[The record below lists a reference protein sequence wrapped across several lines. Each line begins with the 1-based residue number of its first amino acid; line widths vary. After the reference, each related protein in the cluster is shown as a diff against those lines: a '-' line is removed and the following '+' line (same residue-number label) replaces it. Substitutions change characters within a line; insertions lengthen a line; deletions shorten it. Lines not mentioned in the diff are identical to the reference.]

1 MRAEPRPGNG
11 PHTRFSLPHRRGLP
25 TIGANQVPAPPAP
38 DCDRRVVPAR
48 CLHAGFVM
56 QPIIRQN
63 AIAPALP
70 DLRNLGT
77 ILRIVLAVNAMTAVA
92 ALAREPQFELWT
104 SAWLDMTAVVEP
116 HLMVQLAVLYVL
128 APWLARQTALM
139 GALMI
144 VIVTVAVGLGLYA
157 LIGRPYPGTPLA
169 PLRHLLLALCVCG
182 VLLGYFR
189 LRAKALSPAIAE
201 SRLQALQARIRPHFL
216 FNSINAVLSLVRSD
230 PKRAETALLDMAD
243 LFRVLMR
250 DNRDLV
256 PIADEIELCRQYL
269 ELEKLRLSDRLT
281 VEWHL
286 NNMPTDALVPPL
298 VLQPLLENAVYH
310 GIEPSSTPGVVS
322 INIFCKGGDVHA
334 ILRNPYQAEGGRHH
348 AGNKMA
354 LGNIRERLQLHFDAE
369 GALESRVR
377 DSIYEVHIRI
387 PYRTASR
394 AAARGGSPATAELPV
409 GRGRDGGLP
418 PERGDVDGPALRV
431 AKPGVSGG

>member
-1 MRAEPRPGNG
+1 MPVLLC
-11 PHTRFSLPHRRGLP
+11 S
-25 TIGANQVPAPPAP
+25 
-38 DCDRRVVPAR
+38 
-48 CLHAGFVM
+48 
-56 QPIIRQN
+56 PIIRQN

-77 ILRIVLAVNAMTAVA
+77 ILRIVLAVNAMTAVV
-92 ALAREPQFELWT
+92 ALVREPQFDLWT
-104 SAWLDMTAVVEP
+104 AQWLDMTAVVEP
-116 HLMVQLAVLYVL
+116 HLIVELAVLYAL
-128 APWLARQTALM
+128 APWLSRQSALT

-144 VIVTVAVGLGLYA
+144 AAITVVVALGLYGFM
-157 LIGRPYPGTPLA
+157 GRQYPEPPLA
-169 PLRHLLLALCVCG
+169 ALRHLLLALCVYG
-182 VLLGYFR
+182 VLLVYFG

-216 FNSINAVLSLVRSD
+216 FNSINAVLSLVRAD

-256 PIADEIELCRQYL
+256 PLADEIELCRQYL
-269 ELEKLRLSDRLT
+269 ELEKLRLSERLT

-286 NNMPTDALVPPL
+286 NNMPGDALVPPL

-334 ILRNPYQAEGGRHH
+334 ILRNPYQSDGGRHH

-354 LGNIRERLQLHFDAE
+354 LGNIRERLKLHFDAE
-369 GALESRVR
+369 GTLESRVR
-377 DSIYEVHIRI
+377 EATYEVHIRM
-387 PYRTASR
+387 PYRTVR
-394 AAARGGSPATAELPV
+394 ATAAPEGLSPTTILGDTAPPQ
-409 GRGRDGGLP
+409 GRGDADGQ
-418 PERGDVDGPALRV
+418 RLRV
-431 AKPGVSGG
+431 ARPGASRG

>member
-1 MRAEPRPGNG
+1 
-11 PHTRFSLPHRRGLP
+11 
-25 TIGANQVPAPPAP
+25 
-38 DCDRRVVPAR
+38 
-48 CLHAGFVM
+48 M

-92 ALAREPQFELWT
+92 ALAREAQFDLWT
-104 SAWLDMTAVVEP
+104 AAWLDMTSVVEP
-116 HLMVQLAVLYVL
+116 HLMVELAVLYAL
-128 APWLARQTALM
+128 APWLSRQSALM

-144 VIVTVAVGLGLYA
+144 AAVTVVVGLGLHA
-157 LIGRPYPGTPLA
+157 LIGPQYSESPLA
-169 PLRHLLLALCVCG
+169 PLRQLALALCVYG
-182 VLLGYFR
+182 VLLAYFR

-250 DNRDLV
+250 DNRELV

-269 ELEKLRLSDRLT
+269 ELEKLRLSERLT

-286 NNMPTDALVPPL
+286 NNMPADALVPPL

-310 GIEPSSTPGVVS
+310 GIEPSSAPGVIS
-322 INIFCKGGDVHA
+322 INVFSKGGDVHA
-334 ILRNPYQAEGGRHH
+334 ILRNPYQSEGGRHH

-377 DSIYEVHIRI
+377 DSIYEVHIRM
-387 PYRTASR
+387 PYRTASSS
-394 AAARGGSPATAELPV
+394 AARKGSPAATESHGGRSRGAEPPP
-409 GRGRDGGLP
+409 DSGG
-418 PERGDVDGPALRV
+418 VDGPAVR
-431 AKPGVSGG
+431 AARPGVSRG